1 MAKDGRLRVLLVDDD
16 EDEYVITK
24 DHLSEIGG
32 DNYVIEW
39 CDSFAASRTRIA
51 DDDHDVYLIDYRLGA
66 ESGLE
71 LVREAISRGSDR
83 PFILLTGQGDREVD
97 IEAQHA
103 GVADYLVKQDLTPSA
118 LERSMRYAVERRR
131 ADRQMR
137 WLANFDPLTG
147 LPNRNAFNEAL
158 GQAID
163 IANREQSQVS
173 LLLVDLDNF
182 KDINISVGHRIGDT
196 VLRRVAERL
205 TETIGENGTIA
216 RLGGDE
222 FGVILPSRDRT
233 DGTVALAERIMRRL
247 DEPFLVSGYYLRSQC
262 SIGIATYPGDDDDEL
277 SLLQN
282 AELAMF
288 EAKGTGRGDY
298 RFFEPALQ
306 AETRERHEL
315 ARDMRLG
322 LERGEFQL
330 IYQPIYDLVARRI
343 VGAEA
348 LMRWH
353 HPDRGQVPPSMFVP
367 LAEDTG
373 WIIQLGEWALHTAC
387 AQMRSWQELGVD
399 TCLSVN
405 LSPRQFRSRDI
416 IGMVKTALDDSNLPG
431 SSLSLEVTES
441 SLMEDSDKA
450 VDTLLAL
457 RKLGIKIYID
467 DFGVGYSSLSHLRLL
482 PVDLLKIDRAFV
494 TRLEDEPGDR
504 AVVDAILKLAEDLQL
519 DVIAEGVETVGQS
532 KLLADAG
539 CRKIQG
545 YLVSRPAPADEL
557 EAMLIRPAIERAS
570 ALS

>member
-1 MAKDGRLRVLLVDDD
+1 
-16 EDEYVITK
+16 
-24 DHLSEIGG
+24 
-32 DNYVIEW
+32 
-39 CDSFAASRTRIA
+39 
-51 DDDHDVYLIDYRLGA
+51 
-66 ESGLE
+66 
-71 LVREAISRGSDR
+71 
-83 PFILLTGQGDREVD
+83 
-97 IEAQHA
+97 
-103 GVADYLVKQDLTPSA
+103 
-118 LERSMRYAVERRR
+118 
-131 ADRQMR
+131 MR

-330 IYQPIYDLVARRI
+330 IYQPVYDLVAQRI

-431 SSLSLEVTES
+431 TSLSLEVTES